1 MKDMLSTIEEISIG
15 LLFAGKRMASYRK
28 KTNQGSI
35 DEILND
41 IINMAKLESTRQK
54 LTNEL
59 ELIVLIISKLVF
71 SQDNILK
78 IEYLKETYLE
88 YLKERLIKIKKNEKF
103 KEISNIII
111 NNVPE
116 DNGELLKEFIRK
128 RVEYKFGSANG

>member
-1 MKDMLSTIEEISIG
+1 MGKHTFRKRAKRRTLKKIPG
-15 LLFAGKRMASYRK
+15 L
-28 KTNQGSI
+28 KTVN
-35 DEILND
+35 
-41 IINMAKLESTRQK
+41 IN
-54 LTNEL
+54 
-59 ELIVLIISKLVF
+59 
-71 SQDNILK
+71 NILK